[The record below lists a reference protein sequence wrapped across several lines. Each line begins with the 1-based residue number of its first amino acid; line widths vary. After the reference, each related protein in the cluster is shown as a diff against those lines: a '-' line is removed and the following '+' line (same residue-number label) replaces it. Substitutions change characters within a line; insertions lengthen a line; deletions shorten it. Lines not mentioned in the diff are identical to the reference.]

1 MSSNA
6 LHRGHRERMR
16 QRFLETGVSG
26 FHDHEILEL
35 LLFYAIPRKNTNE
48 ITHEL
53 LNAFG
58 SISAV
63 LDADIRELSAVKVI
77 SGKLASMIK
86 FMRDLCRSYA
96 ISVHCTVKF
105 NSTKELKKYISDY
118 FRRSDS
124 DMLLIL
130 SLNTEMELL
139 SVLSLSDGR
148 SDDSPEAFIRR
159 IAEAALRSNLHRI
172 VIARSCSE
180 SRPLIPTEKDYSEI
194 RRLADALSP
203 LGIEVYDYV
212 LCSFDKTFSMRSN
225 AAFEFYF

>member
-1 MSSNA
+1 
-6 LHRGHRERMR
+6 MR

-48 ITHEL
+48 IAHEL

-63 LDADIRELSAVKVI
+63 LDADIRELSAVKGI
-77 SGKLASMIK
+77 SGKSASMIK

-96 ISVHCTVKF
+96 ISVHRAVKF
-105 NSTKELKKYISDY
+105 NSTKELEKYISDY

-139 SVLSLSDGR
+139 SVLSPPMAGATIPPKPLY
-148 SDDSPEAFIRR
+148 
-159 IAEAALRSNLHRI
+159 AELPKPPCAATST
-172 VIARSCSE
+172 A
-180 SRPLIPTEKDYSEI
+180 
-194 RRLADALSP
+194 
-203 LGIEVYDYV
+203 
-212 LCSFDKTFSMRSN
+212 
-225 AAFEFYF
+225 